1 VMEPRNCYNSGMRA
15 FVRIGLL
22 VLLACLSASGSDYF
36 PLAIGNQWV
45 YRITGASPSA
55 VVVEVLSA
63 RVEGDNTYFLVHGF
77 LAEDVWL
84 RADGDGNVFRFAPA
98 ERAET
103 LLYAFGLAEG
113 EEYRTSIHGCNPSAR
128 IDSKAAHYEGPIGV
142 YGNAI
147 HLAYTNACNYS
158 GLFDETFLPGIGMVQ
173 RGDTAVGQFQYN
185 LVYARVGATVIAG
198 PEVAFGLVL
207 DRAAYVSNLR
217 EPAERVP
224 LMVARLTIRITQNE
238 PLRLVFPSGQI
249 YEFVI
254 RQENGD
260 IVYRWSNGKAFT
272 AVVQEILFGP
282 GEKNWA
288 ITVELGDAN
297 GNPFPPGRYL
307 AEAWLMTQGPTAYS
321 TKIAFEV
328 R

>member
-1 VMEPRNCYNSGMRA
+1 MEPRNCYNSGMQA
-15 FVRIGLL
+15 YVRIGLL

-45 YRITGASPSA
+45 YRITGGSPSA
-55 VVVEVLSA
+55 IVIEVLSA
-63 RVEGDNTYFLVHGF
+63 RVEGDSTYFLVHGF

-84 RADGDGNVFRFAPA
+84 RADGDGNVFRFAPD

-103 LLYAFGLAEG
+103 LLYVFGLAEG

-128 IDSKAAHYEGPIGV
+128 IDSKAAHYEGPIGM
-142 YGNAI
+142 YDNAL
-147 HLAYTNACNYS
+147 HLAYTNACNYA
-158 GLFDETFLPGIGMVQ
+158 GLFDETFVPGIGMVQ

-217 EPAERVP
+217 EPSERVP
-224 LMVARLTIRITQNE
+224 LMVARLTIRVTQSE

-260 IVYRWSNGKAFT
+260 IVYRWSNGKAFS
-272 AVVQEILFGP
+272 AVVQEVLFGP

-297 GNPFPPGRYL
+297 GNPFPPGHYL
-307 AEAWLMTQGPTAYS
+307 AEAWLTTQGPTAYS

>member
-1 VMEPRNCYNSGMRA
+1 VA
-15 FVRIGLL
+15 LL
-22 VLLACLSASGSDYF
+22 LSSACLSASGADYF

-45 YRITGASPSA
+45 YRITGGSPSA
-55 VVVEVLSA
+55 QVIEVLSA

-77 LAEDVWL
+77 LPEDVWL

-98 ERAET
+98 ERTET

-113 EEYRTSIHGCNPSAR
+113 EEFRTSIHGCNPSAR
-128 IDSKAAHYEGPIGV
+128 LDSKAARYEGPIGV
-142 YGNAI
+142 YANAI
-147 HLAYTNACNYS
+147 HVAYTDSCNYA

-207 DRAAYVSNLR
+207 DRTVYVSNGR
-217 EPAERVP
+217 AP
-224 LMVARLTIRITQNE
+224 LMLARLTIRITQNE
-238 PLRLVFPSGQI
+238 PLRLVFPSDQI
-249 YEFVI
+249 YELVI
-254 RQENGD
+254 KRDNGD
-260 IVYRWSNGKAFT
+260 IVHRWSNGRAFT
-272 AVVQEILFGP
+272 ALVQEIAFGP

-288 ITVELGDAN
+288 IAVELGDAN
-297 GNPFPPGRYL
+297 GRPFPPGRYV
-307 AEAWLMTQGPTAYS
+307 AEAWLTTQGPAAYS